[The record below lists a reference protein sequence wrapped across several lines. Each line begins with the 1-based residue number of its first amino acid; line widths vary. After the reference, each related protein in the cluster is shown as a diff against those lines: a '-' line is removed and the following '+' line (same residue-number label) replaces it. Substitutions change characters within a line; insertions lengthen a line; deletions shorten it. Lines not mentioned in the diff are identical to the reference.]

1 MDGSRSLK
9 LQSKMNI
16 QLKPIIQA
24 VLFSS
29 PNPLKE
35 EELYGVIKKEHPE
48 VEDAAIL
55 EALKELQYEYQLDKY
70 GIEIQHS
77 GSGYSFVSK
86 PSFYPY
92 IVNYIE
98 TIQKRRLSKSALE
111 TLSIIAF
118 QRDCTKLD
126 IETIR
131 GVSSD
136 YAIERLLERELI
148 EISGRR
154 DTLGHPTT
162 YKTTEKFLDY
172 FGIHSVEDLPKLTE
186 IHLPENELG
195 TSEEET
201 SPV

>member
-48 VEDAAIL
+48 AEEASIL

-118 QRDCTKLD
+118 QPDCTKLD

-186 IHLPENELG
+186 IQLPENELG
-195 TSEEET
+195 ISDEET